1 VTAPLPPDITALLAD
16 LLIPLPDPAHDLLR
30 SKVVAAMQ
38 AVWVYHSNL
47 LTDLTA
53 TQADLATAVQTAT
66 AQGQQVTALQ
76 AALDALTTRVT
87 ALENPPAPAPT
98 PAPTT

>member
-38 AVWVYHSNL
+38 AVWTYHTNL
-47 LTDLTA
+47 LADLTT
-53 TQADLATAVQTAT
+53 TQGDLATSKRTVT
-66 AQGQQVTALQ
+66 AQGQQITALQ
-76 AALDALTTRVT
+76 AALDALTARVT
-87 ALENPPAPAPT
+87 ALENPPAPT
-98 PAPTT
+98 PAPTA